1 MCWNTWFPAGGI
13 ALVGYRTI
21 GVGGP
26 TDRVACLAVDLEGYI
41 CFWKLSPLPD
51 MPRSEMWLWQTLLP
65 RRALAFHASPP
76 MMDWNHEAKSTF
88 RPVSCFYRVFCQS
101 KHSETERTLTLLTRS
116 LEGSEPKIG
125 KGEEKCFVGG
135 EGMDGGMSWQQ
146 STKKQTVTSPA
157 RTERQNAWASLA
169 CFRPAF
175 LRELERP
182 Y

>member
-1 MCWNTWFPAGGI
+1 MCWNTWFPAGSI
-13 ALVGYRTI
+13 ALVGHRSF

-26 TDRVACLAVDLEGYI
+26 PDRVACLAVDLEGYI

-88 RPVSCFYRVFCQS
+88 LPVSCFCRVFCQS
-101 KHSETERTLTLLTRS
+101 KNSETERTLTLLTRS

-175 LRELERP
+175 LRESERP